1 MLIRNE
7 EEANQAKAITIM
19 SLCSHCPNML
29 TYPYILTRNRSGD
42 NRYHPECAAQ
52 LASEINKSLEQL
64 QQTQKSN

>member
-7 EEANQAKAITIM
+7 QEATHAKAITIM

-52 LASEINKSLEQL
+52 LVSEIHESLNQL
-64 QQTQKSN
+64 KQGKEDK